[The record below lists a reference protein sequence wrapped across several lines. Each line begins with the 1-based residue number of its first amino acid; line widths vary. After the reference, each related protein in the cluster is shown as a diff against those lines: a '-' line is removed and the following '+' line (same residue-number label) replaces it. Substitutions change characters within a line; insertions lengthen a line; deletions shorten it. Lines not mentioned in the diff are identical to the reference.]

1 MRVSNGTRFIN
12 SFVENVCLG
21 DAAVSHVCLGDSQ
34 LYPEDTSSMR
44 RLTVELP
51 AAGSLE
57 WAYWV
62 HAVAAVQDLVTP
74 KRYMQL
80 TAGGERYMV
89 HSSFNALPSVMF
101 ESNGVFL
108 FYPDEGASLHSVSPG
123 DSVEVKA
130 VIPVIDDAPSISSTL
145 TTSPAISTRKRRP
158 SASA

>member
-80 TAGGERYMV
+80 
-89 HSSFNALPSVMF
+89 L
-101 ESNGVFL
+101 
-108 FYPDEGASLHSVSPG
+108 SLIH
-123 DSVEVKA
+123 
-130 VIPVIDDAPSISSTL
+130 I
-145 TTSPAISTRKRRP
+145 
-158 SASA
+158 